1 MKSKRIKRETREL
14 KHRGFSITANLV
26 INDRGYS
33 VWEGVAISQEND
45 SCFICSCTSITGF
58 ASEFVSRVDRW
69 INGTR
74 EFGDD
79 D

>member
-1 MKSKRIKRETREL
+1 MKSIKVARNKRKFE
-14 KHRGFSITANLV
+14 HRGFSIIANLI

-33 VWEGVAISQEND
+33 VWDGVAISKEND
-45 SCFICSCTSITGF
+45 ACFTCCCTSITGF